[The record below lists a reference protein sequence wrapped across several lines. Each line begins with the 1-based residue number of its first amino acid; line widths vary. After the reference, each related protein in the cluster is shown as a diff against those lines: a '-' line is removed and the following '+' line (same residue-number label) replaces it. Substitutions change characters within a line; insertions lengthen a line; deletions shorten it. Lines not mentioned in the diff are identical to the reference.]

1 MADAKARGDCARRTR
16 LRRQGRPVMSMNL
29 DYRKYANRC
38 AELAHTA
45 RPPELKRTLLELS
58 QNWLRLA
65 IQNEQMQSSAD
76 EFRT

>member
-1 MADAKARGDCARRTR
+1 
-16 LRRQGRPVMSMNL
+16 MSMNL